1 VATRVLRRCCNVKLM
16 PAKPINII
24 AHDSAHYFDGRC
36 ATAKVVVP
44 IPFTLDGAS
53 GRMSRIKTGL
63 VIFIAAASMGVA
75 ASATPQQPE
84 EPVALP
90 PAVEQGVDMV
100 YVDPEIAGNI
110 RWRNTKLDDVTFA
123 RYAGA
128 PLDLI
133 QAINPLYA
141 DLRRGLVD
149 YQKKWGALPQFTMS
163 AGPALTI
170 GSQGERVTLLRERLG
185 LTVGSRFDEPLS
197 KRVAEY
203 EKVHGLKADGVAGD
217 EVIASLN
224 LGADHYEHVVMI
236 NMERARRLPAPGEL
250 KRHIVVDTGS
260 AMVLMYDNDKLV
272 GSMRAAVGAKD
283 TQTPMMAALI
293 RYANVNPYWN
303 IPTSLQI
310 KLIAPRIL
318 EQGLKYLTDR
328 RDEVFANENEDSPLI
343 DPATIDWQ
351 AVKDGKLTLRMR
363 QGPGGGNSMGKIKFM
378 MPNKFGIYLHDTP
391 DKTVFNRDERWISN
405 GCVRLQ
411 DASRLA
417 AWLFG
422 SMPEGRN
429 PDVEERVEL
438 REPVPVFVTYL
449 TVEARADGVVFR
461 ADPYER
467 DPAVLARYFA
477 AEGKLAAVTQR

>member
-1 VATRVLRRCCNVKLM
+1 MRNIPTTFLALLAATCLSV
-16 PAKPINII
+16 
-24 AHDSAHYFDGRC
+24 G
-36 ATAKVVVP
+36 
-44 IPFTLDGAS
+44 
-53 GRMSRIKTGL
+53 
-63 VIFIAAASMGVA
+63 
-75 ASATPQQPE
+75 ASATPQQPD
-84 EPVALP
+84 EPIALP

-141 DLRRGLVD
+141 NLRRGLVD
-149 YQKKWGALPQFTMS
+149 YQRKWGVLPQFAMP

-170 GSQGERVTLLRERLG
+170 GSEGERITLLRERLG
-185 LTVGSRFDEPLS
+185 LTVGSHFDAALAE
-197 KRVAEY
+197 RVADY
-203 EKVHGLKADGVAGD
+203 QKVHGLKADGIAGSD
-217 EVIASLN
+217 VIASLD
-224 LGADHYEHVVMI
+224 LGAEHYEHVVMI

-250 KRHIVVDTGS
+250 KRHIIVDTGS
-260 AMVLMYDNDKLV
+260 AVVLMYDNDKLV

-303 IPTSLQI
+303 IPASLQV
-310 KLIAPRIL
+310 KLIAPRVL
-318 EQGLKYLTDR
+318 EQGLNYLAER
-328 RDEVFANENEDSPLI
+328 HDEVFAEGSGDSPLI
-343 DPATIDWQ
+343 DPATVDWQ
-351 AVKDGKLTLRMR
+351 AVKDGTLTLRIR

-391 DKTVFNRDERWISN
+391 DKTVFDTDQRWISN
-405 GCVRLQ
+405 GCIRLQ
-411 DASRLA
+411 DAPRLA

-422 SMPEGRN
+422 TMPKGRD

-438 REPVPVFVTYL
+438 PEPVPVFVTYL
-449 TVEARADGVVFR
+449 TVEATADGIMFR
-461 ADPYER
+461 ADPYGR

-477 AEGKLAAVTQR
+477 EERQLAASRQH

>member
-1 VATRVLRRCCNVKLM
+1 MN
-16 PAKPINII
+16 
-24 AHDSAHYFDGRC
+24 
-36 ATAKVVVP
+36 
-44 IPFTLDGAS
+44 
-53 GRMSRIKTGL
+53 RIRTTFL
-63 VIFIAAASMGVA
+63 TIFAAASLSVA
-75 ASATPQQPE
+75 ASAAPKQPE

-100 YVDPEIAGNI
+100 YIDPEIAGNI

-141 DLRRGLVD
+141 DLRRGLVE
-149 YQKKWGALPQFTMS
+149 YQKKWGALPQFTMP
-163 AGPALTI
+163 AGPALMI
-170 GSQGERVTLLRERLG
+170 GSEGERVTLLRERLA
-185 LTVGSRFDEPLS
+185 LTVGIHFDQPLS
-197 KRVAEY
+197 KRVADY
-203 EKVHGLKADGVAGD
+203 QKVHGLKADGIAGD
-217 EVIASLN
+217 DVIASLN
-224 LGADHYEHVVMI
+224 LGAEHYEHVVMI

-250 KRHIVVDTGS
+250 KRHIIVDTGS
-260 AMVLMYDNDKLV
+260 ATVLMYDNDKLV
-272 GSMRAAVGAKD
+272 GSMRAAVGARD

-310 KLIAPRIL
+310 KLIAPRVL
-318 EQGLKYLTDR
+318 EQGLKYLTER
-328 RDEVFANENEDSPLI
+328 NDEVFAAGSENAPPI

-351 AVKDGKLTLRMR
+351 AVRDGKLTLRMR

-391 DKTVFNRDERWISN
+391 DKTVFDTDQRWISN
-405 GCVRLQ
+405 GCIRLQ
-411 DASRLA
+411 DAPRLA

-422 SMPEGRN
+422 AMPKGRD

-438 REPVPVFVTYL
+438 RDPVPVFVTYL
-449 TVEARADGVVFR
+449 TVEVTADGILFR
-461 ADPYER
+461 TDPYGR

-477 AEGKLAAVTQR
+477 EERQLAAPRHH

>member
-1 VATRVLRRCCNVKLM
+1 
-16 PAKPINII
+16 
-24 AHDSAHYFDGRC
+24 
-36 ATAKVVVP
+36 
-44 IPFTLDGAS
+44 
-53 GRMSRIKTGL
+53 
-63 VIFIAAASMGVA
+63 MGVA

-100 YVDPEIAGNI
+100 YVDPEIAVNI

-149 YQKKWGALPQFTMS
+149 YQKKWGVLPQFTMP
-163 AGPALTI
+163 AGPALAI

-217 EVIASLN
+217 EVNTSLN
-224 LGADHYEHVVMI
+224 LGAEHYEHVVMI

-260 AMVLMYDNDKLV
+260 ARVLMYDNDKLV

-310 KLIAPRIL
+310 KLIAPRVL
-318 EQGLKYLTDR
+318 EQGLTYLTDR

-391 DKTVFNRDERWISN
+391 DKTVFNRDDRWISN

-449 TVEARADGVVFR
+449 TVEARADGIVFR

>member
-1 VATRVLRRCCNVKLM
+1 MSKIKITFAVTLAAAFVSVGMR
-16 PAKPINII
+16 
-24 AHDSAHYFDGRC
+24 
-36 ATAKVVVP
+36 ATA
-44 IPFTLDGAS
+44 TQAQ
-53 GRMSRIKTGL
+53 
-63 VIFIAAASMGVA
+63 A
-75 ASATPQQPE
+75 QPD

-141 DLRRGLVD
+141 GLRRGLVA
-149 YQKKWGALPQFTMS
+149 YQRKWAVLPQFTLPS
-163 AGPALTI
+163 GPALAV
-170 GSQGERVTLLRERLG
+170 GSEGERVTLLRERLG
-185 LTVGSRFDEPLS
+185 LPVGSRFDEPLAA
-197 KRVAEY
+197 RVVEY
-203 EKVHGLKADGVAGD
+203 QKVHGLEADGIAGD
-217 EVIASLN
+217 DVIASLN
-224 LGADHYEHVVMI
+224 LGAEHYEHVLMI

-250 KRHIVVDTGS
+250 NRHIIVDAGS
-260 AMVLMYDNDKLV
+260 AMVMMYDHDKLV

-303 IPTSLQI
+303 IPESLQV
-310 KLIAPRIL
+310 KLIAPRVL

-328 RDEVFANENEDSPLI
+328 RDEVFASGSTSSAPI
-343 DPATIDWQ
+343 DPATVDWQ
-351 AVKDGKLTLRMR
+351 AVKDGTLTLRMR

-391 DKTVFNRDERWISN
+391 DKAVFDIDERWISN
-405 GCVRLQ
+405 GCIRLQ
-411 DASRLA
+411 EAPRLA

-422 SMPEGRN
+422 AMPKGRD
-429 PDVEERVEL
+429 PDVEERIEL
-438 REPVPVFVTYL
+438 PEPVPVFVTYF
-449 TVEARADGVVFR
+449 TVEATADGILFR
-461 ADPYER
+461 ADPYGR

-477 AEGKLAAVTQR
+477 EESQLAAARQH

>member
-1 VATRVLRRCCNVKLM
+1 
-16 PAKPINII
+16 
-24 AHDSAHYFDGRC
+24 
-36 ATAKVVVP
+36 
-44 IPFTLDGAS
+44 
-53 GRMSRIKTGL
+53 
-63 VIFIAAASMGVA
+63 MGVA

-100 YVDPEIAGNI
+100 YVDPEIAVNI

-149 YQKKWGALPQFTMS
+149 YQKKWGVLPQFTMP
-163 AGPALTI
+163 AGPALAI

-217 EVIASLN
+217 EVITSLN
-224 LGADHYEHVVMI
+224 LGAEHYEHVVMI

-260 AMVLMYDNDKLV
+260 ARVLMYDNDKLV

-310 KLIAPRIL
+310 KLIAPRVL
-318 EQGLKYLTDR
+318 EQGLTYLTDR
-328 RDEVFANENEDSPLI
+328 RDEVFANENEDSSLI

-378 MPNKFGIYLHDTP
+378 MPNRFGIYLHDTP
-391 DKTVFNRDERWISN
+391 DKTVFDRDERWISN

-417 AWLFG
+417 VWLFD

-449 TVEARADGVVFR
+449 TVETSADGVVFR

-477 AEGKLAAVTQR
+477 AEAKLAAVTKR

>member
-1 VATRVLRRCCNVKLM
+1 MRNTPTTFLALLAVACLSV
-16 PAKPINII
+16 
-24 AHDSAHYFDGRC
+24 
-36 ATAKVVVP
+36 
-44 IPFTLDGAS
+44 
-53 GRMSRIKTGL
+53 
-63 VIFIAAASMGVA
+63 GV
-75 ASATPQQPE
+75 SATPQQPD
-84 EPVALP
+84 EPIALP

-141 DLRRGLVD
+141 NLRRGLVD
-149 YQKKWGALPQFTMS
+149 YQRKWGVLPQFAMP

-170 GSQGERVTLLRERLG
+170 GSEGERVTLLRERLG
-185 LTVGSRFDEPLS
+185 LTVGSRFDAALAE
-197 KRVAEY
+197 RVADY
-203 EKVHGLKADGVAGD
+203 QKVHGLKADGIAGSD
-217 EVIASLN
+217 VIASLD
-224 LGADHYEHVVMI
+224 LGAEHYEHVVMI

-250 KRHIVVDTGS
+250 KRHIIVDTGS

-303 IPTSLQI
+303 IPASLQV
-310 KLIAPRIL
+310 KLIAPRVL
-318 EQGLKYLTDR
+318 EQGLNYLAER
-328 RDEVFANENEDSPLI
+328 HDEVFAEGSGDSPPI
-343 DPATIDWQ
+343 DPATVDWQ
-351 AVKDGKLTLRMR
+351 AVKDGTLTLRIR

-391 DKTVFNRDERWISN
+391 DKTVFDTDQRWISN
-405 GCVRLQ
+405 GCIRLQ
-411 DASRLA
+411 DAPRLA

-422 SMPEGRN
+422 TMPKGQD
-429 PDVEERVEL
+429 PDVEERIEL
-438 REPVPVFVTYL
+438 AEPVPVFVTYL
-449 TVEARADGVVFR
+449 TVEATADGIMFR
-461 ADPYER
+461 ADPYGR

-477 AEGKLAAVTQR
+477 EERQLAAARQH